1 MKTYTAADLETL
13 PAQLWLE
20 LERAVT
26 EPGHPFRTP
35 VLGTSNLFECSMRVV
50 VLRRADAAKR
60 QLVAYSDARAQKVHQ
75 LKLCEQV
82 HWLFHDPPRRTQL
95 RVSAGMMVH
104 QGDAIAREHWQALPL
119 AARRNYCANLPPGT
133 DLHAPGDAIA
143 PELKQPSVTKQQ
155 LEVGY
160 ENFAV
165 LVATVD
171 QIDWLQLGE
180 ETHTRAVFNW
190 SATGWSGLWLVP

>member
-1 MKTYTAADLETL
+1 MNTYTTSDLETL
-13 PAQLWLE
+13 PARLWSE
-20 LERAVT
+20 LERAAA
-26 EPGHPFRTP
+26 EPANPFRTP
-35 VLGTSNLFECSMRVV
+35 VLGTTNLFECALRIV

-60 QLVAYSDARAQKVHQ
+60 QLIAYSDARAQKVHQ
-75 LKLCEQV
+75 LKLCEQA
-82 HWLFHDPPRRTQL
+82 HWLFHDPARRTQL
-95 RVSAGMMVH
+95 RISAGTMVH
-104 QGDAIAREHWQALPL
+104 QNDPVAREHWQALPL
-119 AARRNYCANLPPGT
+119 AGRRNYCANLPPGT
-133 DLHAPGDAIA
+133 DIHAPGDAIA
-143 PELKQPSVTKQQ
+143 PELKLPAVTKKQ

-190 SATGWSGLWLVP
+190 TATCWSGLWLVP